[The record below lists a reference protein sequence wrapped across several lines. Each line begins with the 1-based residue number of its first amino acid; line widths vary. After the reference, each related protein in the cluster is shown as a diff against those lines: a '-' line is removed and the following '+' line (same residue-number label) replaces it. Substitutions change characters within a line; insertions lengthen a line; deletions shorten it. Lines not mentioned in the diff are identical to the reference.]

1 MALIHKS
8 RLIKKLVCFLLD
20 VNEYQLDWAMMRLVK
35 APMYY
40 YENAE
45 QKIEGDRPPE
55 KSGRTMY

>member
-45 QKIEGDRPPE
+45 QKTERDRPSE
-55 KSGRTMY
+55 ESGRSIY

>member
-8 RLIKKLVCFLLD
+8 KLIKKLVCFLLD

-45 QKIEGDRPPE
+45 QKIERDRPSE
-55 KSGRTMY
+55 KSGGSMY